1 MRGCFRLRQCGRIK
15 RLTNDSLIVTRGLLK
30 CLGIS
35 KLGTWTR
42 SGGGHKWFIKCYPQ
56 CEQIFSIHPN
66 SIQSHSRKLSYL
78 AASHAI
84 PSLFYHPKSQRIL
97 LNRISW
103 SCCIKSQRTS
113 SHATPAYL
121 ILSPGLILAVQ
132 EMIAVKEEKR
142 SAWIKW
148 RYSKFLIP
156 CRHDFCKHSVALK
169 MLIPSKY
176 IALGSRHERE
186 AAL

>member
-1 MRGCFRLRQCGRIK
+1 MDTERRGSQVVYKMLSAMWTNIFNSSKFHSIPFTQTILSCRIP
-15 RLTNDSLIVTRGLLK
+15 
-30 CLGIS
+30 
-35 KLGTWTR
+35 
-42 SGGGHKWFIKCYPQ
+42 CYP
-56 CEQIFSIHPN
+56 II
-66 SIQSHSRKLSYL
+66 
-78 AASHAI
+78 
-84 PSLFYHPKSQRIL
+84 FYHPKSQRIL

-103 SCCIKSQRTS
+103 SCCITSQRTS